1 MTYGEKIT
9 KLRKEKGL
17 TQAELG
23 EKLHVTFQAVSK
35 WERGSS
41 TPDFETVCLLAKF
54 FDVPLSYFDSS
65 TTEDTEGVTGAGESA
80 EGADADKNKEEAKP
94 AIVGMCTKCGSVIRE
109 GETDGSSPL
118 VCRVCRKKEEAQKRR
133 AEEAARARE
142 EERRR
147 TIRKRRNRGLVL
159 GGIITGVI
167 LILGLIGLIEQKTP
181 AGEIVGC
188 IAASA
193 VFFYTFFSQLFWD
206 GIVADVAFAGGRVV
220 GSPGIIFDFD
230 LDGFIFLIAMKIL
243 FAILRLLIYLATL
256 LVTIVA
262 AVFISPFTFLPQ
274 LLKLNRG
281 EELDD

>member
-65 TTEDTEGVTGAGESA
+65 ADESESTASERVTGESA
-80 EGADADKNKEEAKP
+80 DAAKNQEEAKP
-94 AIVGMCTKCGSVIRE
+94 EIIGMCTKCGAVIRE
-109 GETDGSSPL
+109 GEADGGPPL
-118 VCRVCRKKEEAQKRR
+118 VCRACRKKEAEQKRR
-133 AEEAARARE
+133 AAEIARHKE
-142 EERRR
+142 EERV
-147 TIRKRRNRGLVL
+147 TGLKKTRNRGLIL
-159 GGIITGVI
+159 GGIITALI
-167 LILGLIGLIEQKTP
+167 LIVGIVGMIGNGTS
-181 AGEIVGC
+181 AGEIIPSVLVSG
-188 IAASA
+188 IFLYA
-193 VFFYTFFSQLFWD
+193 FFSQIFW
-206 GIVADVAFAGGRVV
+206 GGKVTDVAFAGGRLV
-220 GSPGIIFDFD
+220 GSPGVIFEFD

-243 FAILRLLIYLATL
+243 FAIIRLLIYLITLVAT
-256 LVTIVA
+256 VIA
-262 AVFISPFTFLPQ
+262 AVIISPFTFLPQ

-281 EELDD
+281 EDLDD